1 MEKHI
6 PKLPENAAKA
16 QLVLTVVTF
25 VCNETFGTTVGGGAG
40 SFWVLLSSGPS

>member
-16 QLVLTVVTF
+16 RLVLTVATSVYTE
-25 VCNETFGTTVGGGAG
+25 NSGTKVGGGAG
-40 SFWVLLSSGPS
+40 SFWVLLSSGLS